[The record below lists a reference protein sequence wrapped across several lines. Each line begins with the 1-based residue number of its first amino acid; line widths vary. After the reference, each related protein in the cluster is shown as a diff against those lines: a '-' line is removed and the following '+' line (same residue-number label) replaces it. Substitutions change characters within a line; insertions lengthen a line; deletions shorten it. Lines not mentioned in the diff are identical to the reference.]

1 MTGRERQVVEAVA
14 DGLSDKE
21 IADRL
26 HIAVRT
32 VRRHLRSI
40 LEKLA
45 LQPRLEVAAHA
56 HGGGAER
63 ADST

>member
-1 MTGRERQVVEAVA
+1 MTGRERQVVEAIA

-21 IADRL
+21 IAVRL

-32 VRRHLRSI
+32 VRRHLRNI

-45 LQPRLEVAAHA
+45 LRTRPEVAAHA
-56 HGGGAER
+56 HGGGGGR